1 MTGPPAYE
9 GGPPTVATGDEGG
22 NDAPVLGDEG
32 FVTAEAVPTP
42 PGPEGGP
49 PTAATGDEGGGW
61 GDDSGGT
68 GDSEG
73 GDMFGTPPV
82 AMADEGPLP
91 EVPMADMGSTP
102 DDMPPPPEGADIL
115 DAAMDTN
122 LMDGSVEAPEVMDG
136 IEGDGAAVADSGTDD
151 GTDDGL
157 G

>member
-1 MTGPPAYE
+1 M
-9 GGPPTVATGDEGG
+9 
-22 NDAPVLGDEG
+22 
-32 FVTAEAVPTP
+32 
-42 PGPEGGP
+42 
-49 PTAATGDEGGGW
+49 TAATDAVNAEDDGEQEGKGDMDPPPSDMAEASAGEEGGEQPGNW
-61 GDDSGGT
+61 GEDSGGT

-73 GDMFGTPPV
+73 GDMFGTPPA

-91 EVPMADMGSTP
+91 EVPMADLGSTP

-115 DAAMDTN
+115 DTAMDTN

-136 IEGDGAAVADSGTDD
+136 IEGDGATVADSGTDD